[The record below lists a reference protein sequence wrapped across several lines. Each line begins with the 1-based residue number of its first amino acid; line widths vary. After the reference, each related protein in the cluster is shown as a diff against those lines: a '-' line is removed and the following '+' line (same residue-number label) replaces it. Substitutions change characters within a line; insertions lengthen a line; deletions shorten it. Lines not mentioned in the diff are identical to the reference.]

1 MNNIENIEILT
12 QKLLNETPENVH
24 SVGYG
29 FKEVDGKLT
38 DELSIIFGVSEKR
51 PLSSI
56 PENEILPFEVSSND
70 GNVFST
76 DVIQIPQ
83 LSAYYCYADSN
94 TVEPVS
100 LHRQSRTSYIG
111 GIRVSMDVIGQPGT
125 ASTGTM
131 GLICKDTTDNTL
143 VALTNAHV
151 GVHAPRSASAQLSSF
166 DNKQATIYQALPWSN
181 QSTMKLKRYVPFSDT
196 SNTIDAAVLA
206 ITNSSRVDTLTA
218 FKQLNLDYGNVDFA
232 TTTEINGLVSNRNPV
247 FKAGARTGPVGWPGS
262 SPWGSDLCSL
272 TATQIGASVNVAF
285 EDYTGQYTIPFT
297 TCIIYRGTNTVASD
311 SGDSGSAVC
320 ALINNEWK
328 VFGLTFA
335 GAGSNN
341 NDISVACRIDT
352 ICSTLQLT
360 AWDGQTTALTN
371 LNNESVKYV
380 LGKSSSISFTEGN
393 KTYWQ
398 TGLTII

>member
-1 MNNIENIEILT
+1 MNDIQKIEKLT
-12 QKLLNETPENVH
+12 QKLLTETPENVH

-29 FKEVDGKLT
+29 FKEVGGKLT
-38 DELSIIFGVSEKR
+38 DELCIIFGVSEKK

-56 PENEILPFEVSSND
+56 PNNEILPSEIAFDD
-70 GNVFST
+70 GIFFDT
-76 DVIQIPQ
+76 DVIQTPQ
-83 LSAYYCYADSN
+83 LSAYYCYEDSN

-100 LHRQSRTSYIG
+100 LHRQSRSSYIG
-111 GIRVSMDVIGQPGT
+111 GIRVSMDVIGQQGV

-151 GVHAPRSASAQLSSF
+151 GVHTPRTASIQLSSF
-166 DNKQATIYQALPWSN
+166 DNKQSTIYQALPWSN
-181 QSTMKLKRYVPFSDT
+181 QSTMKLKRYMPFSNT

-206 ITNSSRVDTLTA
+206 ITNSSRVDPLTA
-218 FKQLNLDYGNVDFA
+218 FKQLNLNYGNVEFA
-232 TTTEINGLVSNRNPV
+232 NTSEINELVSNKNFI
-247 FKAGARTGPVGWPGS
+247 FKAGGRTGPVGWSGS
-262 SPWGSDLCSL
+262 SPWGSALCSL

-311 SGDSGSAVC
+311 QGDSGSAVC
-320 ALINNEWK
+320 ALINNDWK
-328 VFGLTFA
+328 VVGLTFA
-335 GAGSNN
+335 GAGSND

-352 ICSTLQLT
+352 VCSTLQLT

-371 LNNESVKYV
+371 LNNESVKYIQ
-380 LGKSSSISFTEGN
+380 GKSSSAFFDDGD
-393 KTYWQ
+393 KRYWQ
-398 TGLTII
+398 TGLTVI